1 MSDRYLWDRSSPPDP
16 EVEKLERALS
26 SLAHDGRPLE
36 LPEPQGAPAAVRL
49 PDGQPRRT
57 VPYRGWLLAAAS
69 LIVIAGV
76 VIWSVVRPTG
86 PSWAV
91 EWESASGDTR
101 ADRLAVGQRLATRAG
116 ERARVQVADVG
127 EVTLE
132 PESRLRLVRANAQE
146 QRMALDRG
154 VLRALIFAPPR
165 QFVVDTPSAA
175 AVDLGCVYTLEVAE
189 DGASTVIV
197 ESGWVSF
204 ERDGRETFIP
214 AGARCV
220 TRRGEDLG
228 LPHFLDA
235 DPALVA
241 ALDRAMTDPAALATV
256 LANARADD
264 ALTLWHLL
272 ARTRGDV
279 RGAVFDRLSALVPP
293 PPGVTRDGVLSADG
307 AMLDLWWNAL
317 GLGDAE
323 WWRVWAQDPPAGR
336 G

>member
-1 MSDRYLWDRSSPPDP
+1 MSDRYLWDRSGPRDPD
-16 EVEKLERALS
+16 VEKLERALS

-36 LPEPQGAPAAVRL
+36 MPESGPEVVTLPMR
-49 PDGQPRRT
+49 PRPRI
-57 VPYRGWLLAAAS
+57 VPMRGWLLAAAA
-69 LIVIAGV
+69 LIVVAGIAT
-76 VIWSVVRPTG
+76 WRATRPVG

-91 EWESASGDTR
+91 EWLSGNGSR
-101 ADRLAVGQRLATRAG
+101 PDRLTVGRTLATGAG
-116 ERARVQVADVG
+116 ERARVQVDGAG
-127 EVTLE
+127 EVTVE
-132 PESRLRLVRANAQE
+132 PESRVRLVRASAEE

-175 AVDLGCVYTLEVAE
+175 AVDLGCVYTLEVAD
-189 DGASTVIV
+189 DGASTVTV

-220 TRRGEDLG
+220 TRRGQELG

-235 DPALVA
+235 DPAFVA
-241 ALDRAMTDPAALATV
+241 ALDRATKDSDALAAV
-256 LANARADD
+256 LAAARADD

-279 RGAVFDRLSALVPP
+279 RATVFDRLAALVPP
-293 PPGVTRDGVLSADG
+293 PAGVTRDGVLAADG
-307 AMLDLWWNAL
+307 AMLDLYWNAL